1 MVCQF
6 AENPLLI
13 KAASKTVCQH
23 KNLILQAWHD
33 RCPIVAF
40 QTGSNPRFT
49 LTDQGPSRQLGPH
62 IPNSAR
68 HDRSEFSDARSDTG
82 RAW

>member
-40 QTGSNPRFT
+40 QTG
-49 LTDQGPSRQLGPH
+49 
-62 IPNSAR
+62 PNS
-68 HDRSEFSDARSDTG
+68 DFC
-82 RAW
+82 